1 MWRWPVADLMERPLE
16 ELKQGWIKVT
26 LLMGSTEAS
35 EEEMTANAIWRGSE
49 SQAISSMVT
58 AIQEMSRVRG
68 HLYWTE
74 GGFSWSIE
82 EDMVAKTLAL
92 LYWGWRCL
100 SLLSASSARWC
111 LFTVLSTLQTVLL
124 TNIIFMWVRVGW
136 ARFWVWHDVEVAWED
151 IGGAGAG
158 VNKGHFGG

>member
-58 AIQEMSRVRG
+58 AIQEMSGVRG

-100 SLLSASSARWC
+100 ALPVSALCVQCKVMFIHCSINSSDSFTNQYNFHVSPSWLSK
-111 LFTVLSTLQTVLL
+111 VLS
-124 TNIIFMWVRVGW
+124 
-136 ARFWVWHDVEVAWED
+136 VAWC
-151 IGGAGAG
+151 GGGLG
-158 VNKGHFGG
+158 GHWRGWCRGE